1 MTTTQTNRFTTQIL
15 HADRRGGAEQGAS
28 HKPIHSSVQYGY
40 ERVEDLI
47 AAINEF
53 LAAWNDDFVHVGP
66 WTLGILGILCALAI
80 AADVISS
87 LLGAKRVGASAWA
100 LFGAAVGTL
109 VGFFFSL
116 PGLILGP
123 FVGALAGELIAGSPL
138 KRAAHV
144 GLGTW
149 LGMLVGTLVKVALAF
164 AMIGVF
170 ALALLVTSSGTA

>member
-1 MTTTQTNRFTTQIL
+1 M
-15 HADRRGGAEQGAS
+15 E
-28 HKPIHSSVQYGY
+28 
-40 ERVEDLI
+40 I
-47 AAINEF
+47 ALYLLAAVMVVVGLFGTVLPALPGIPLMFAGMF

-80 AADVISS
+80 AADVIAS

-123 FVGALAGELIAGSPL
+123 FLGALAGELIAGSPL

-144 GLGTW
+144 GVGTW

-170 ALALLVTSSGTA
+170 ALALLVPSSGTA